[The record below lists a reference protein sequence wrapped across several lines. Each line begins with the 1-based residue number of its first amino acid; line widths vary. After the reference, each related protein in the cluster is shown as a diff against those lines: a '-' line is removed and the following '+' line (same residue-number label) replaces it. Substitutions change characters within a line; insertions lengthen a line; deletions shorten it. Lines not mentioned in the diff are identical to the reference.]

1 MLDLPEM
8 EEGGRGRQRTEVELQ
23 KKYYL
28 FINTI
33 FEVSAYPVTLWENG
47 AVRLIFFVFSGFV
60 FLQQSMNNLVKNAHI
75 VNFDI
80 PDQGANAEARRY
92 LQRVLHSQFVSNFLS
107 F

>member
-1 MLDLPEM
+1 
-8 EEGGRGRQRTEVELQ
+8 
-23 KKYYL
+23 
-28 FINTI
+28 
-33 FEVSAYPVTLWENG
+33 
-47 AVRLIFFVFSGFV
+47 
-60 FLQQSMNNLVKNAHI
+60 MNNLVKNAHI